1 MMSVISKFMRK
12 WESSLDFVPCV
23 DSAEETGVVFRCSH
37 RVLDFHLRELESI
50 CLTLFMFTL
59 NFLKDKAY
67 KGFNVLAHSKS
78 RSAQDVFSPSILSPK
93 SHAFITL

>member
-1 MMSVISKFMRK
+1 MLSFFI
-12 WESSLDFVPCV
+12 
-23 DSAEETGVVFRCSH
+23 

-50 CLTLFMFTL
+50 CLTLFVFTL
-59 NFLKDKAY
+59 TFLKDKAS

-93 SHAFITL
+93 SHAYYTVRYGSFLPSFS